1 MLKRTLLALPLV
13 ALLSSSLLAGCD
25 DKKETAAKPQEKIL
39 RVGTNPTF
47 APFEFQGKDAELT
60 GFDMDLIRAIGKQMG
75 YKVELHNLA
84 FDGLI
89 PAIATGN
96 IDMAIAGMTI
106 NEDRKKQVNFSVPY
120 YTSGLII
127 LVNPDNNEVK
137 SLDDLK
143 GKRIGVQLG
152 TTGAFKAAT
161 VPDAKVVTF
170 NNSDEQF
177 LELSN
182 KGVDACINDHPVV
195 AYYLVQGGKGKMI
208 GNVMEEESYGIALKK
223 GNDEL
228 TKKVNDVIAE
238 LKKNGEFDKIHKKWF
253 GA

>member
-1 MLKRTLLALPLV
+1 
-13 ALLSSSLLAGCD
+13 
-25 DKKETAAKPQEKIL
+25 
-39 RVGTNPTF
+39 
-47 APFEFQGKDAELT
+47 
-60 GFDMDLIRAIGKQMG
+60 MDLIRAIGKQMG

-143 GKRIGVQLG
+143 GKKNRR
-152 TTGAFKAAT
+152 
-161 VPDAKVVTF
+161 
-170 NNSDEQF
+170 S
-177 LELSN
+177 
-182 KGVDACINDHPVV
+182 
-195 AYYLVQGGKGKMI
+195 I
-208 GNVMEEESYGIALKK
+208 GNHRCVQSGH
-223 GNDEL
+223 GS
-228 TKKVNDVIAE
+228 
-238 LKKNGEFDKIHKKWF
+238 
-253 GA
+253 

>member
-1 MLKRTLLALPLV
+1 MLKRTLLGMSVV
-13 ALLSSSLLAGCD
+13 ALLGLSVLSGCG
-25 DKKETAAKPQEKIL
+25 DKKDTAAQSQEKIL

-47 APFEFQGKDAELT
+47 APFEFQGKDSELT

-89 PAIATGN
+89 PAISTGN
-96 IDMAIAGMTI
+96 IDMAIAGITI
-106 NEDRKKQVNFSVPY
+106 NDDRKKQVNFSNPY

-127 LVNPDNNEVK
+127 LVGSENNDIK
-137 SLDDLK
+137 SLKDLE
-143 GKRIGVQLG
+143 GKKIGVQIG
-152 TTGAFKAAT
+152 TTGAFKAEK
-161 VPDAKVVTF
+161 VPGAKVVTF

-195 AYYLVQGGKGKMI
+195 AYYLVQGGKGKMV
-208 GNVMEEESYGIALKK
+208 GNVMEEESYGIAMKK
-223 GNDEL
+223 GNEEL
-228 TKKVNDVIAE
+228 TKKVNDALAE
-238 LKKNGEFDKIHKKWF
+238 LKKNGEFDKIQKKWF

>member
-1 MLKRTLLALPLV
+1 
-13 ALLSSSLLAGCD
+13 
-25 DKKETAAKPQEKIL
+25 
-39 RVGTNPTF
+39 
-47 APFEFQGKDAELT
+47 
-60 GFDMDLIRAIGKQMG
+60 MG

-89 PAIATGN
+89 PAIAATGN

-228 TKKVNDVIAE
+228 TKKVNDAIAE
-238 LKKNGEFDKIHKKWF
+238 LKKKWRIRQKSIRNGSAHNFPFISFDLTTQSFPRRSVSRKAHLQE
-253 GA
+253 AT

>member
-1 MLKRTLLALPLV
+1 M
-13 ALLSSSLLAGCD
+13 
-25 DKKETAAKPQEKIL
+25 
-39 RVGTNPTF
+39 
-47 APFEFQGKDAELT
+47 
-60 GFDMDLIRAIGKQMG
+60 
-75 YKVELHNLA
+75 
-84 FDGLI
+84 
-89 PAIATGN
+89 
-96 IDMAIAGMTI
+96 
-106 NEDRKKQVNFSVPY
+106 
-120 YTSGLII
+120 
-127 LVNPDNNEVK
+127 
-137 SLDDLK
+137 
-143 GKRIGVQLG
+143 
-152 TTGAFKAAT
+152 
-161 VPDAKVVTF
+161 TF

-228 TKKVNDVIAE
+228 TKKVNDAIAE

>member
-106 NEDRKKQVNFSVPY
+106 NEDRDRKSV
-120 YTSGLII
+120 
-127 LVNPDNNEVK
+127 V
-137 SLDDLK
+137 
-143 GKRIGVQLG
+143 
-152 TTGAFKAAT
+152 
-161 VPDAKVVTF
+161 
-170 NNSDEQF
+170 
-177 LELSN
+177 
-182 KGVDACINDHPVV
+182 
-195 AYYLVQGGKGKMI
+195 
-208 GNVMEEESYGIALKK
+208 
-223 GNDEL
+223 
-228 TKKVNDVIAE
+228 
-238 LKKNGEFDKIHKKWF
+238 
-253 GA
+253 